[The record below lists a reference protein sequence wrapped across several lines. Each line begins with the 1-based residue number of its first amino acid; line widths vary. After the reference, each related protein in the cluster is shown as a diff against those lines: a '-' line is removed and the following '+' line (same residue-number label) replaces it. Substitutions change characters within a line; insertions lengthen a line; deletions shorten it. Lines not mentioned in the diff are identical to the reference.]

1 MQRAEHFKLHELVPS
16 EYYHKY
22 GDFAYKFLD
31 ARALILIDAIRKRY
45 GSMTCN
51 NYGYGGGRTESGLR
65 IPSSNYYSPTSQH
78 TFGRAFDLIPKNVTA
93 NEIRDDMR
101 DFGIGILHMPNS
113 IDSITVEDDV
123 SWLHVDVRN
132 NASGVNFFKP

>member
-1 MQRAEHFKLHELVPS
+1 MAVDVQRQSIVNRQATNNQQPANKHYVEHYDK
-16 EYYHKY
+16 
-22 GDFAYKFLD
+22 
-31 ARALILIDAIRKRY
+31 
-45 GSMTCN
+45 
-51 NYGYGGGRTESGLR
+51 
-65 IPSSNYYSPTSQH
+65 
-78 TFGRAFDLIPKNVTA
+78 IPKNVTA